1 VRTFNKKGDKGE
13 TSLLFGR
20 RVSKADLRCQ
30 AYGTIDEAVSA
41 LGIARNL
48 VTRER
53 VKEIILRVQKELF
66 IVAAELA
73 TRSEEQTRFAAKFN
87 PVTDDMVDRLE
98 GTINDLES
106 QFTLPRSF
114 VIPGTK
120 LGAAWLDFARAII
133 RRGERKAV
141 MLKEANELSNST
153 VLRYLNRLADLLF
166 ILSRYEET

>member
-1 VRTFNKKGDKGE
+1 VRTFNKKGDRGE
-13 TSLLFGR
+13 TSLLFGQ

-30 AYGTIDEAVSA
+30 AYGTIDEAVAA

-48 VTRER
+48 VTGES

-73 TRSEEQTRFAAKFN
+73 TRPEEQTRLAAKFN
-87 PVTDDMVDRLE
+87 PVTDNMVDRLE
-98 GTINDLES
+98 DTINDLES
-106 QFTLPRSF
+106 QVSLPRSF

-120 LGAAWLDFARAII
+120 LGAAWLDFARAVI
-133 RRGERKAV
+133 RRAERKAV
-141 MLKEANELSNST
+141 MLREASELGNST

-166 ILSRYEET
+166 ILARYEET